1 MAQVV
6 DIVAY
11 LFRLDLELRAY
22 GLDEA
27 YPGERDKVA
36 GWISQIQPRFLPF
49 GTVYPRKRTPFVEF
63 LNSVKA
69 SGV

>member
-11 LFRLDLELRAY
+11 LFRLHLELKAY
-22 GLDEA
+22 NFDEA
-27 YPGERDKVA
+27 YQGEAKKIEQ
-36 GWISQIQPRFLPF
+36 WISQIKDKILPF
-49 GTVYPRKRTPFVEF
+49 STIYPRGNKPFIKF

-69 SGV
+69 KGI

>member
-11 LFRLDLELRAY
+11 LVRLDLELRAY
-22 GLDEA
+22 GVDQA
-27 YPGERDKVA
+27 YPEERDKIT
-36 GWISQIQPRFLPF
+36 GWISQIRDRFLPF
-49 GTVYPRKRTPFVEF
+49 NTVYPRKRKPFVDF

-69 SGV
+69 RGV